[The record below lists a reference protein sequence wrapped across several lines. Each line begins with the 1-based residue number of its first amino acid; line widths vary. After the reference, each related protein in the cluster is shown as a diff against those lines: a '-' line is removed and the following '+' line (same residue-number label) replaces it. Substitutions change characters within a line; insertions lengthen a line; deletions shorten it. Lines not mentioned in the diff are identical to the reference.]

1 MKKGNTG
8 KRYSETEILKIL
20 KEVEVGSS
28 ITSVSKKYLVSE
40 GTIHRWK
47 SRYGG
52 LEASELH
59 RMKDLEKENLR
70 LKKIVAEQAMDIDL
84 LKELNSKKW

>member
-1 MKKGNTG
+1 MGKSKNG

-20 KEVEVGSS
+20 KELESGVTVASLS
-28 ITSVSKKYLVSE
+28 RDYRVSE

-52 LEASELH
+52 LEQSELQ
-59 RMKDLEKENLR
+59 RMRELEKENSR
-70 LKKIVAEQAMDIDL
+70 LKKIVADQAIDIDL

>member
-1 MKKGNTG
+1 MPKGNTG

-20 KEVEVGSS
+20 KEVDAGV
-28 ITSVSKKYLVSE
+28 SVASTSKKYCVSE

-59 RMKDLEKENLR
+59 RMKELEKENLR
-70 LKKIVAEQAMDIDL
+70 LR
-84 LKELNSKKW
+84 